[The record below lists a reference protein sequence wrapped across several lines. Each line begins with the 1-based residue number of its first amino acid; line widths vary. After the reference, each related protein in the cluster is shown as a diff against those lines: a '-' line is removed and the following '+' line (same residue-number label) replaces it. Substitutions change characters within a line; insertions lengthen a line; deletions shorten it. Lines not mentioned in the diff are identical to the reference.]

1 MHRLALAH
9 TCVNFSNSLMLLKS
23 QSYTV
28 PLIALAPKQD
38 MRAEPKQNSMFSPRN
53 SQVPR
58 PETLPQGLSPN
69 RTRLV
74 RRTTGSNRPKYQ
86 RGTKQARNQRWRRP
100 EAGARAA
107 YLLAGEGRGEEVDA
121 VGAAPQ
127 RLLLRRQRLR
137 AARLRGAAHLH
148 GPRLE
153 GGGRG
158 ILLRPARRGGDRDRS
173 GSGGKLGLGEPGGG
187 GGGGLDLSPPRR
199 LGLGKGRGDGPR
211 PWLAARVDYWV
222 GWSRLCLSSPS
233 LRV

>member
-1 MHRLALAH
+1 MAHTTLALPSQTRKMHRLAH
-9 TCVNFSNSLMLLKS
+9 TCVNLSNSLMLLKS

-28 PLIALAPKQD
+28 PLNALAHIQD
-38 MRAEPKQNSMFSPRN
+38 MRPEPKQNSMFSPRN

-58 PETLPQGLSPN
+58 PETLPQALSPN
-69 RTRLV
+69 RTRL

-137 AARLRGAAHLH
+137 AAPASAAPSTSMAPVSKLGA
-148 GPRLE
+148 PRDPPPPRATRRRSRPQRF
-153 GGGRG
+153 GREA
-158 ILLRPARRGGDRDRS
+158 RARRAWRWA
-173 GSGGKLGLGEPGGG
+173 E
-187 GGGGLDLSPPRR
+187 
-199 LGLGKGRGDGPR
+199 
-211 PWLAARVDYWV
+211 V
-222 GWSRLCLSSPS
+222 
-233 LRV
+233 